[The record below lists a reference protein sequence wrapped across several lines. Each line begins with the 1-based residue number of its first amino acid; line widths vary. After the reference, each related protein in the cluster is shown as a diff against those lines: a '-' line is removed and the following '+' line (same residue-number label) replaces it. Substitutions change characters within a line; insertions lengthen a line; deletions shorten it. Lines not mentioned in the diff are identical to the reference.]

1 VVHEGVL
8 WQWVVLFAL
17 GAFHGINPGM
27 GWLFAVALGMQ
38 ETRRHGVFRA
48 LVPLAMGHVLSV
60 GAIVLG
66 AIALGVVVPFRY
78 VEWTAVV
85 VLLGFGIFKLV
96 RSRHPRWV
104 GMRVG
109 MKDLTLW
116 SFLMASAHGAGLM
129 VLPVVFSMS
138 HVAHAASEHAGH
150 APQMVGPWTAILATL
165 VHGIGYLAVT
175 ALVALLVF
183 EKFGLSMLRKTW
195 FNLDLIWAVALILT
209 AGAILLV

>member
-1 VVHEGVL
+1 VHGGAP

-38 ETRRHGVFRA
+38 EARRHGVLRA
-48 LVPLAMGHVLSV
+48 LAPLALGHVLSV
-60 GAIVLG
+60 GAIVLV
-66 AIALGVVVPFRY
+66 ALALGVVVPLRY
-78 VEWTAVV
+78 LEWLAVV
-85 VLLGFGIFKLV
+85 VLLVFGIAKLV

-138 HVAHAASEHAGH
+138 HVAHAAGEHSAH
-150 APQMVGPWTAILATL
+150 APQIVGPGTAILATL
-165 VHGIGYLAVT
+165 VHGAGYLAVT

-195 FNLDLIWAVALILT
+195 FNLDLIWAIALIVT
-209 AGAILLV
+209 AGAILLI